1 MTIMESAIVW
11 WILAGAAVVTE
22 LSVGTLYL
30 LMFAIGLAAAA
41 LGAHA
46 GLGVTAQI
54 ALATVVGGGAT
65 VGWHFLKTR
74 QATPAQANANS
85 DVNPDIGSMVQVEA
99 WNSDGT
105 ASVKYRG
112 AQWAA
117 IAAAGSECTSG
128 NYRIQEVHGNR
139 LTIVKI

>member
-1 MTIMESAIVW
+1 MESAIIW

-46 GLGVTAQI
+46 GLGISSQI
-54 ALATVVGGGAT
+54 AIATVVGGGAT
-65 VGWHFLKTR
+65 LAWHFLRKR

-85 DVNPDIGSMVQVEA
+85 DVNPDIGQTVQVDT

-105 ASVKYRG
+105 ATVKYRG
-112 AQWAA
+112 AQWAVV
-117 IAAAGSECTSG
+117 AAAGTDCTSG

-139 LTIVKI
+139 LTIAKI